1 MDVRPIWTDC
11 DEAGDYVVPNV
22 LSPRD
27 LVSRPDIMDETV
39 PHAFVHPVMNT
50 FFRVTVLY
58 RYLSVKSLDMPNYSV
73 VDAASFHRHAQD
85 LYSCDVFLP

>member
-1 MDVRPIWTDC
+1 MDGRPTWTDC

-39 PHAFVHPVMNT
+39 PHTQKKIRARFPFKKT
-50 FFRVTVLY
+50 LLF
-58 RYLSVKSLDMPNYSV
+58 
-73 VDAASFHRHAQD
+73 
-85 LYSCDVFLP
+85 